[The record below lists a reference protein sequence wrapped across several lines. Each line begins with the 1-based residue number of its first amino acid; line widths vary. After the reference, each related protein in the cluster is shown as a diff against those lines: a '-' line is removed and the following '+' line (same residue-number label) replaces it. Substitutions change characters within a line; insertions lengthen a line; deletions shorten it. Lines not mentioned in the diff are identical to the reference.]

1 MAISGPPLT
10 LDPGLVT
17 DNRSSQV
24 VLNTFEGLMVFDKE
38 AGPIKYG
45 VAESYTVSDDGRIYE
60 FKLRSDA
67 KWSNGDPVTASDFV
81 YAWTRALYPGTA
93 SQYAWLITDAARIK
107 GAREYNTGRANVDA
121 VGVRATD
128 AQTLVVELDEAVP
141 YFLDLMAFPTFAP
154 VHKATVESGVDFTEA
169 EHWVSNG
176 PYVLSPDS
184 SGRKLVLEP
193 NKHYYDL
200 SDLAFDRIEI
210 AIIEDD
216 VERIAAF
223 DAGELDWTGP
233 QELPL
238 TEIQN
243 LAARREF
250 RQEAY
255 LAVEYIVFNTTTK
268 PLDDVRVRRAI
279 GLAINRDDIVIKQ
292 LQGVGQAAYGFVP
305 PMPGFST
312 EVRRKTDVDAAKK
325 LLADAGY
332 PDGKDFPTLTYLVP
346 TGNRNAEAVGQ
357 LLKTQLADTLGIEL
371 VLESKPLED
380 LLGTVR
386 AGEFMMTRSAWVGDF
401 VDPASFLGLWTSDS
415 AQNKAQW
422 KSADYDALLDKAAAI
437 RDRGNRYEIYE
448 QAELMLDEAH
458 PVTPLY
464 YKVQTYLLRDSVEGF
479 APHKL
484 NVHLLKYA
492 KKSSK

>member
-1 MAISGPPLT
+1 
-10 LDPGLVT
+10 
-17 DNRSSQV
+17 
-24 VLNTFEGLMVFDKE
+24 
-38 AGPIKYG
+38 
-45 VAESYTVSDDGRIYE
+45 
-60 FKLRSDA
+60 
-67 KWSNGDPVTASDFV
+67 
-81 YAWTRALYPGTA
+81 
-93 SQYAWLITDAARIK
+93 
-107 GAREYNTGRANVDA
+107 
-121 VGVRATD
+121 
-128 AQTLVVELDEAVP
+128 
-141 YFLDLMAFPTFAP
+141 
-154 VHKATVESGVDFTEA
+154 
-169 EHWVSNG
+169 
-176 PYVLSPDS
+176 
-184 SGRKLVLEP
+184 
-193 NKHYYDL
+193 
-200 SDLAFDRIEI
+200 
-210 AIIEDD
+210 
-216 VERIAAF
+216 
-223 DAGELDWTGP
+223 
-233 QELPL
+233 
-238 TEIQN
+238 
-243 LAARREF
+243 
-250 RQEAY
+250 
-255 LAVEYIVFNTTTK
+255 NTTTK

-458 PVTPLY
+458 PVTPL
-464 YKVQTYLLRDSVEGF
+464 
-479 APHKL
+479 
-484 NVHLLKYA
+484 
-492 KKSSK
+492 